1 MVMTNLESRYTSP
14 RGDCPHPEWWHS
26 TDADSTEFEVSEL
39 VAGFVRALQPEVVV
53 ETGTAWGQTAQ
64 VIGRALER
72 NGHGHLYTLEP
83 DPARAR
89 FSQDR
94 CAGLPVTVVEQESLN
109 WEPPGP
115 IGFAW
120 FDSLIYL
127 RVPEFD
133 RYRPWMTAGTIVGFH
148 DTGPQHKLRPHVD
161 QLATDGH
168 VSLIHL
174 PTPRGVTFAE
184 VL

>member
-1 MVMTNLESRYTSP
+1 MTNLESRYTPP
-14 RGDCPHPEWWHS
+14 RPDCGHPEYWHS

-83 DPARAR
+83 DERRAE
-89 FSQDR
+89 FSDDR
-94 CAGLPVTVVEQESLN
+94 CNGLPVTVVRQESMA
-109 WEPPGP
+109 WIPPAE

-120 FDSLIYL
+120 FDSLIQL
-127 RVPEFD
+127 RVPEFH
-133 RYRPWMTAGTIVGFH
+133 YFKPWMAPGAVVGFH
-148 DTGPQHKLRPHVD
+148 DTGPQHRLRPGID
-161 QLATDGH
+161 ALEGKR
-168 VSLIHL
+168 LLRPIFL
-174 PTPRGVTFAE
+174 PTPRGVAFAE